1 LKGAADKSVIVYS
14 LQTLKEEVV
23 MNAWSRFAAVA
34 MAGCLSTLVAGA
46 VGNAAEITIVASG
59 GPLPDVMGTLLPM
72 FESATGNKV
81 KVSFKGGP
89 AITADVKQGAAD
101 LVVTNT
107 EVVDELAAGG
117 DVVSNG
123 KTLLMISK
131 VGVAVKAGAPKPDI
145 STPDKLKAALLAAKT
160 VGYSQG
166 ASGQHFLT
174 VIQKL
179 GIADAIKAK
188 AVIAQGRP
196 VGAAIASG
204 EAEIGVQQ
212 VAELRPVPGTEV
224 IGEMPADLQK
234 QIPYSAGIAT
244 KAKDAETAR
253 AGELPA
259 VRSGARSTQ
268 AQGHGRALISRSG
281 AAARGDTRRPR
292 RKTQARRQRWSPGC
306 SGNAPKQRR
315 SCHELGV
322 GPAQGT
328 NRAELFHSPNTY
340 NTVALR

>member
-1 LKGAADKSVIVYS
+1 
-14 LQTLKEEVV
+14 
-23 MNAWSRFAAVA
+23 MNAWSKVVAVTI
-34 MAGCLSTLVAGA
+34 AGCLSALVAGA
-46 VGNAAEITIVASG
+46 AANAAEITVVVSG
-59 GPLPDVMGTLLPM
+59 GPLPDVMGTLVPM

-81 KVSFKGGP
+81 KISFKGGP
-89 AITADVKQGAAD
+89 AIAADVKQGAAD
-101 LVVTNT
+101 LVVSNT
-107 EVVDELAAGG
+107 EVVDELAAAG
-117 DVVSNG
+117 DVVGNG

-174 VIQKL
+174 VVQKL

-188 AVIAQGRP
+188 AVITQGRP

-234 QIPYSAGIAT
+234 QIPYSAGIVA
-244 KAKDAETAR
+244 KGKDAATAR
-253 AGELPA
+253 AL
-259 VRSGARSTQ
+259 VTFLRSA
-268 AQGHGRALISRSG
+268 
-281 AAARGDTRRPR
+281 
-292 RKTQARRQRWSPGC
+292 
-306 SGNAPKQRR
+306 
-315 SCHELGV
+315 
-322 GPAQGT
+322 PAQDVLKRKGMD
-328 NRAELFHSPNTY
+328 LP
-340 NTVALR
+340 